1 MTRKPN
7 WLIFSF
13 ILTGTL
19 IFHSAL
25 TLGQNF
31 KASENEGWV
40 VSIEEAYELSEKT
53 NKPILANFTGSDWC
67 GWCKKMDRDTYANPI
82 IANYINNNYHAVKMD
97 GEGSEPITY
106 KDYTFKLQQQ
116 GRTKYHEL
124 TAALMNGKLSYP
136 TTVILNKEEKL
147 LDRIPGY
154 LDARKMEMVLAYF
167 TRKERK
173 PKKWADFVKNFKSN
187 IKE

>member
-1 MTRKPN
+1 MKK
-7 WLIFSF
+7 IVF
-13 ILTGTL
+13 ILL
-19 IFHSAL
+19 IVFGLNVSA
-25 TLGQNF
+25 QEKVNWVSF
-31 KASENEGWV
+31 EKAV
-40 VSIEEAYELSEKT
+40 EL
-53 NKPILANFTGSDWC
+53 NKKNPKPFLIDIYTDWC
-67 GWCKKMDRDTYANPI
+67 GWCKKMDRDTYANPV
-82 IANYINNNYHAVKMD
+82 IADYINKNYHAVKMD

>member
-1 MTRKPN
+1 MKK
-7 WLIFSF
+7 IVF
-13 ILTGTL
+13 ILL
-19 IFHSAL
+19 IAFGLNVSA
-25 TLGQNF
+25 QEKVNWVSF
-31 KASENEGWV
+31 EKAV
-40 VSIEEAYELSEKT
+40 EL
-53 NKPILANFTGSDWC
+53 NKKNPKPFLIDIYTDWC
-67 GWCKKMDRDTYANPI
+67 GWCKKMDRDTYANPV
-82 IANYINNNYHAVKMD
+82 IAAYINKNYHAVKMD
-97 GEGSEPITY
+97 GEGNEPITY

>member
-1 MTRKPN
+1 MKK
-7 WLIFSF
+7 IVF
-13 ILTGTL
+13 ILL
-19 IFHSAL
+19 IIFGLNVSA
-25 TLGQNF
+25 QEKVNWVSF
-31 KASENEGWV
+31 EKA
-40 VSIEEAYELSEKT
+40 IEL
-53 NKPILANFTGSDWC
+53 NKKNPKPFLIDIYTDWC
-67 GWCKKMDRDTYANPI
+67 GWCKKMDRDTYANPV
-82 IANYINNNYHAVKMD
+82 IAAYINNNYHAVKMD

>member
-1 MTRKPN
+1 MRKIGFAFT
-7 WLIFSF
+7 LGFLSFIMFSF
-13 ILTGTL
+13 TKTSSTGQYLQTKIEWLT
-19 IFHSAL
+19 
-25 TLGQNF
+25 
-31 KASENEGWV
+31 W
-40 VSIEEAYELSEKT
+40 EEAQSKMEKEPRKIVIDVYT
-53 NKPILANFTGSDWC
+53 EWC

-147 LDRIPGY
+147 LD
-154 LDARKMEMVLAYF
+154 MVHMNTIDLKDKF
-167 TRKERK
+167 E
-173 PKKWADFVKNFKSN
+173 
-187 IKE
+187 

>member
-1 MTRKPN
+1 MKK
-7 WLIFSF
+7 IVF
-13 ILTGTL
+13 ILL
-19 IFHSAL
+19 IAFGLNISA
-25 TLGQNF
+25 QEKVNWVSF
-31 KASENEGWV
+31 EKAV
-40 VSIEEAYELSEKT
+40 EL
-53 NKPILANFTGSDWC
+53 NKNNPKPFLIDIYTDWC
-67 GWCKKMDRDTYANPI
+67 GWCKKMDRDTYANPV
-82 IANYINNNYHAVKMD
+82 IADYINKNYHAVKMD

>member
-1 MTRKPN
+1 MKK
-7 WLIFSF
+7 IVF
-13 ILTGTL
+13 ILL
-19 IFHSAL
+19 IVFGLNVSA
-25 TLGQNF
+25 QEKVNWVSF
-31 KASENEGWV
+31 EKAV
-40 VSIEEAYELSEKT
+40 EL
-53 NKPILANFTGSDWC
+53 NKKNPKPFLIDIYTDWC
-67 GWCKKMDRDTYANPI
+67 GWCKKMDRDTYANPV
-82 IANYINNNYHAVKMD
+82 IAAYINNNYHAVKMD

-116 GRTKYHEL
+116 GRSKYHEL
-124 TAALMNGKLSYP
+124 TAALMNGRLSYP

>member
-1 MTRKPN
+1 MKKIIFIVLIAFGLNVTAQEKVNWVSFEKAVELNKKNPKPF
-7 WLIFSF
+7 LID
-13 ILTGTL
+13 IYT
-19 IFHSAL
+19 
-25 TLGQNF
+25 
-31 KASENEGWV
+31 
-40 VSIEEAYELSEKT
+40 
-53 NKPILANFTGSDWC
+53 DWC

-82 IANYINNNYHAVKMD
+82 IVNYINEKYHAVKMD

>member
-1 MTRKPN
+1 MKKIIFIVLIAFGLNVVAQEKVNWISFEKAVELNKKNPKPF
-7 WLIFSF
+7 LID
-13 ILTGTL
+13 IYT
-19 IFHSAL
+19 
-25 TLGQNF
+25 
-31 KASENEGWV
+31 
-40 VSIEEAYELSEKT
+40 
-53 NKPILANFTGSDWC
+53 DWC
-67 GWCKKMDRDTYANPI
+67 GWCKKMDRDTYANPV
-82 IANYINNNYHAVKMD
+82 IANYINEKYHAVKMD
-97 GEGSEPITY
+97 GEGSESITY